1 MNDPQEIYR
10 QWADKQAAMG
20 RRIPDTTAP
29 GFQLPTKI
37 EVTITDGPDPDAPIP
52 DPSLTVTRRLAE
64 KPVSR
69 LRPRDME
76 FYDAVN
82 EERL

>member
-1 MNDPQEIYR
+1 MNDPQEAYR
-10 QWADKQAAMG
+10 QWAEKQAAMG
-20 RRIPDTTAP
+20 RTVAPTTAP

>member
-37 EVTITDGPDPDAPIP
+37 EVTITDGPDPDAPVP
-52 DPSLTVTRRLAE
+52 DDSIRLAE
-64 KPVSR
+64 RPVSR

-76 FYDAVN
+76 FYNAVN